1 MCNFTMPYISTL
13 CEYRSS
19 LEAFATRM
27 DTLAENL
34 VEILALKVNMKSNHF
49 QENYLPKSSFI
60 RLNRYPPCPISS
72 KVFGLLPH
80 CDTSF
85 LTILY
90 QDSVGGLQL
99 MKDGKWVDVKPNPS
113 ALVVNIGDLFQVNFL
128 DFIYVLS
135 LYLLNL

>member
-1 MCNFTMPYISTL
+1 MN
-13 CEYRSS
+13 
-19 LEAFATRM
+19 A
-27 DTLAENL
+27 LAENL

-72 KVFGLLPH
+72 EVFGLLAH

-99 MKDGKWVDVKPNPS
+99 MKDGKWIDVKPNPS

-135 LYLLNL
+135 LYLLNLQMLLFFPILNDKSSIYKYINKI

>member
-1 MCNFTMPYISTL
+1 MPYGSTL

-72 KVFGLLPH
+72 EVFGLLAH

-99 MKDGKWVDVKPNPS
+99 MKDGKWIDVKPNPS
-113 ALVVNIGDLFQVNFL
+113 ALVVNIGDLFQVNFHH
-128 DFIYVLS
+128 FIYVL
-135 LYLLNL
+135 